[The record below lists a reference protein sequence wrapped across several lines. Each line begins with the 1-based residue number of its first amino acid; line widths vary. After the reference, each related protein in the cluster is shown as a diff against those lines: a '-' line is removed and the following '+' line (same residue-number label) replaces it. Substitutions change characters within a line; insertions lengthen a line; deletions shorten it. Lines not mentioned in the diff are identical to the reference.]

1 MQSNHTT
8 QIAETDILVLW
19 IEDYLHE
26 LYYRQLQSMLEGRLM
41 NSNLGSDLTVKY
53 VGIQNNGRGTSK
65 DPLVSRS
72 RIQDF
77 PAWSRP

>member
-26 LYYRQLQSMLEGRLM
+26 LYYRQLQSML
-41 NSNLGSDLTVKY
+41 GSDLTVKY

-65 DPLVSRS
+65 DPLLSRG

-77 PAWSRP
+77 PACSRP